1 MYQGRAELLAP
12 AVLTSRASF
21 LILLNVFSFHHRLGH
36 CFDLSRPGAALLALG
51 IALVLPFQL
60 HAQSHGATPHNF
72 GLDAAKVSLK
82 SLHPADGLE
91 VTLFAAEPLVKNP
104 TDMDIDERGRVWI
117 TQGVNYRSS
126 FQPWGILD
134 PAGDRIVILED
145 TNGDGLADKAT
156 TFYQGPEINAALGI
170 CVLGN
175 KVIVSCSPNI
185 YVFTDT
191 NDDGKADTKEIL
203 FSGISGVDHDHGV
216 HAMSF
221 GPDGKLYFNFGN
233 EGQANQ
239 RQGRTARSS
248 IWPATKINDQGKPY
262 RQGMVF
268 RCDLDG
274 SEVEVLAYNFRNN
287 YEVAVDSFG
296 TIWQSDNDDDGNRG
310 VRINYVMEY
319 GNYGYME
326 EMTGAGWEARR
337 TNMEAETLADRHWHL
352 NDPGVIPNLLQ
363 TGAGSPPGFAST
375 RGALLPERFH
385 NQIIHGDAGARVDS
399 LGSRQTGRRWLQG
412 GRVTSSM
419 TTPTTWFRLPT
430 FASSPRWL
438 GLCRRLE

>member
-1 MYQGRAELLAP
+1 MSSVRYIESSSAGKPPQGGHDVPRPRRLLAP

-233 EGQANQ
+233 QGGQIKDKD
-239 RQGRTARSS
+239 GRPIIDLAGNE
-248 IWPATKINDQGKPY
+248 INNHGRPY

-268 RCDLDG
+268 RCNLDG
-274 SEVEVLAYNFRNN
+274 SEVEVL
-287 YEVAVDSFG
+287 G
-296 TIWQSDNDDDGNRG
+296 
-310 VRINYVMEY
+310 
-319 GNYGYME
+319 
-326 EMTGAGWEARR
+326 
-337 TNMEAETLADRHWHL
+337 
-352 NDPGVIPNLLQ
+352 LQ
-363 TGAGSPPGFAST
+363 FPQP
-375 RGALLPERFH
+375 
-385 NQIIHGDAGARVDS
+385 V
-399 LGSRQTGRRWLQG
+399 
-412 GRVTSSM
+412 
-419 TTPTTWFRLPT
+419 
-430 FASSPRWL
+430 
-438 GLCRRLE
+438 